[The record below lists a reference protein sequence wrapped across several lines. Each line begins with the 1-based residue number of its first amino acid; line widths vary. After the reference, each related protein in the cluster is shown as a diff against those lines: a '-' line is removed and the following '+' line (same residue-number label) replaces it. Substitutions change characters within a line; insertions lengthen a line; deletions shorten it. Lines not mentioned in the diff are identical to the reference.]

1 MTDIA
6 GDWVA
11 YNAARF
17 PDAPALENAETH
29 EVTSWRQL
37 EGRVSRL
44 AGALIERFGITKGDR
59 VSMLAENDTR
69 VFEVQFACMRL
80 GAIFVPL
87 NWRLAPPE
95 LEQQCGDAEPALIV
109 HDEVWQE
116 AAYNLGTGIGVDRY
130 LSWRVRDTPAD
141 LDEAIHRASPFA
153 ATRNNVMDDP
163 THILFTSGTTGRPK
177 GALTTFGTLAWQTAN
192 IVHTNFLDGP
202 GCKLFNPLPLFH
214 AGGLT
219 TLASPLLRTGACV
232 AVARRFDPEQALSYI
247 GDPARGVTHFGSV
260 PTMWQMMMDIPAF
273 ARADFSGFR
282 HSQIAGSSPPE
293 ELLMALVERGIV
305 LQQQYGGTE
314 LGPNVSSVPRD
325 MVLKKLGSCGI
336 PGPYTQ
342 VRLVGADGVDVERG
356 MVGEVYL
363 AGPSVSP
370 GYWGNRH
377 EHLESRVDGWLR
389 TGDAASMDEDGYLTM
404 AGRYKD
410 MYKSGGENVFAAEVE
425 TVLLEHPDIVEVA
438 VVGAPDP
445 HWSEV
450 GYAFIV
456 ARDGREISLQEV
468 EEHCRPRIA
477 RYKTPKRLA
486 IVDSLPRNATGKVIK
501 DDLRRRAADE
511 V

>member
-11 YNAARF
+11 YNGARF
-17 PDAPALENAETH
+17 PTLPLENAETH

-69 VFEVQFACMRL
+69 VFEIQFACMRL

-95 LEQQCGDAEPALIV
+95 LEQQCGDAEPTLIV

-153 ATRNNVMDDP
+153 ATRDNVMDDP

-192 IVHTNFLDGP
+192 IAHTNFLDGP

-293 ELLMALVERGIV
+293 DAIDGPGGAGHRAPATVRGDRARAQRLERPPGHGAQEARV
-305 LQQQYGGTE
+305 VRHPRPLQ
-314 LGPNVSSVPRD
+314 
-325 MVLKKLGSCGI
+325 
-336 PGPYTQ
+336 PGPARRGGRRRRGPGNGGRGLPGRSERQ
-342 VRLVGADGVDVERG
+342 PRLLGQ
-356 MVGEVYL
+356 
-363 AGPSVSP
+363 PSRAPREP
-370 GYWGNRH
+370 GRR
-377 EHLESRVDGWLR
+377 L
-389 TGDAASMDEDGYLTM
+389 
-404 AGRYKD
+404 
-410 MYKSGGENVFAAEVE
+410 
-425 TVLLEHPDIVEVA
+425 
-438 VVGAPDP
+438 APD
-445 HWSEV
+445 
-450 GYAFIV
+450 
-456 ARDGREISLQEV
+456 R
-468 EEHCRPRIA
+468 
-477 RYKTPKRLA
+477 
-486 IVDSLPRNATGKVIK
+486 
-501 DDLRRRAADE
+501 
-511 V
+511 